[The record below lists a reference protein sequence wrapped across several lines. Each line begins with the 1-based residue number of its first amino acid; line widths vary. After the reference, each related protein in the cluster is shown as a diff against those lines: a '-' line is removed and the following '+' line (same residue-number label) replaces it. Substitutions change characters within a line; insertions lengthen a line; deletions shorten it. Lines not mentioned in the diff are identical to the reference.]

1 MNVRWIIE
9 RMAEFAGKRAA
20 WRVLLAVLRPDGSK
34 VDVFEGVV
42 EGTIVPPRESSFGES
57 SFGFDE
63 VFQPLGS
70 SSTLAEAKPDAASAR
85 CASAAAAPS
94 SHTY

>member
-9 RMAEFAGKRAA
+9 RIAEFAGKRAA

-34 VDVFEGVV
+34 VDIFEGVV
-42 EGTIVPPRESSFGES
+42 EGTIVPPRGES

-70 SSTLAEAKPDAASAR
+70 SSTLAEAKPDATNAR

-94 SHTY
+94 SQTY